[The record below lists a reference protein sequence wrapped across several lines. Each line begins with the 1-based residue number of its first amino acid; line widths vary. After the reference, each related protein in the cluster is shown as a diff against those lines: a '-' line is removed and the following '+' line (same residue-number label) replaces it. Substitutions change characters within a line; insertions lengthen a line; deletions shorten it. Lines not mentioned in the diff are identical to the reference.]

1 MEIEIR
7 AARPGE
13 EESLLAAWEWLFEPP
28 GQRPPTWEEER
39 ARAALRGAIDSRDS
53 LVLLAVAEGE
63 RVVGICTVYYTIH
76 AIRFGP
82 RAWVEELA
90 VHPEMRSQGIGSRLL
105 AAAKDWGRERGA
117 SHLKLDS
124 SLARPDAH
132 RFYEREGPSGRSNS
146 YDFEL

>member
-28 GQRPPTWEEER
+28 GQRPPAWEEER
-39 ARAALRGAIDSRDS
+39 ARAALREAIDSRDS

-63 RVVGICTVYYTIH
+63 RVVGICTVYCTIH

-90 VHPEMRSQGIGSRLL
+90 VHPEMRSKRIGSRLL
-105 AAAKDWGRERGA
+105 AAAKDWARERGA

-124 SLARPDAH
+124 ALARPDAH
-132 RFYEREGPSGRSNS
+132 RFYEREGPSGRSYS
-146 YDFEL
+146 YVYEL

>member
-1 MEIEIR
+1 MEIGIR

-28 GQRPPTWEEER
+28 GQRPRAWDEVR
-39 ARAALRGAIDSRDS
+39 ARAALREAIDSRDA
-53 LVLLAVAEGE
+53 LVALAIAEGE
-63 RVVGICTVYYTIH
+63 RVLGVCTAYYTIH

-105 AAAKDWGRERGA
+105 AAAKDWARERGA

-124 SLARPDAH
+124 AMARTDAH
-132 RFYEREGPSGRSNS
+132 RFYEREQPSYRSIS
-146 YDFEL
+146 FGWEL